1 MRVHFTT
8 LVTVAL
14 VALAACSSATQQ
26 PPTNERVIA
35 AIDHQ
40 PVLRDRP
47 SKHEG
52 PVPVAAAPDKIL
64 AALNAAYGDLGIEIK
79 LWDPPHGQVG
89 NRSFTKMFR
98 LAGAP
103 LSQYLAC
110 GLTSSGD
117 AADSYRITMSL
128 VSQVEPAAGGST
140 VVTTLSAYAEDLASS
155 KGTISCGTRG
165 ILEDKVLELAMKH
178 LTG

>member
-8 LVTVAL
+8 LVTLAL
-14 VALAACSSATQQ
+14 VALAGCSSATQQ
-26 PPTNERVIA
+26 PPANDRVIA
-35 AIDHQ
+35 TVDQQSI
-40 PVLRDRP
+40 LRARP
-47 SKHEG
+47 ANQKG

-79 LWDPPHGQVG
+79 LWDPPHGHVG
-89 NRSFTKMFR
+89 NRNFTKMFR

-117 AADSYRITMSL
+117 AADSYRITMSV

-155 KGTISCGTRG
+155 KGSISCGTRG